1 MKNLISKL
9 ASRLAPRTYEN
20 LQLLATVDVQT
31 GETVASMLARHQVE
45 VRELRA
51 EVNELRRD
59 NRRVTEL
66 YDAVFER
73 IRSDNPLV

>member
-20 LQLLATVDVQT
+20 LQLLATVDVRT
-31 GETVASMLARHQVE
+31 GETVAVMLARHQVE